1 MQYVVAGRVS
11 FYDLA
16 DLLEK
21 IIHTHLLKIKKLILS
36 KFIDSWRTYHKYLH
50 SNEKSKT
57 NDSFYPALRMILPDY
72 ERERI
77 AYGVKEM
84 ALAHLYIKALS
95 IPKDGI
101 DAKRLLHYKDLGND
115 DKSHVDFADI
125 AFQVLK
131 ERCPEHGNMSIESVN
146 ECLDNIAINKAI
158 KNRNMIIKNLS
169 YMLKNM
175 SAMEQKWLI
184 RIILKKVS
192 IGLSPSNVL
201 KLYHPDAAALFNVSN
216 DLEKLCL
223 TLRDPNIRVKD
234 IHIKLFIPFKPM
246 LAERSS
252 HYSVMNLIKEEKQ
265 EGNRDGFIIET
276 KFDGERTQI
285 HYSKKEGFKY
295 FSRRGYDYTASY
307 GPSQHEGLFTPI
319 VHGCFGMD
327 VESCILDGEMV
338 GYHKATN
345 TIEKPTLHAKSS
357 KTDLLTKTVPQV
369 ISHYLM
375 AVRVPNRASD
385 RRDRYMPICVVGS
398 GFSDGDFQGL
408 LFSLIPHFSESSRD
422 STHLV
427 LGLRSYRP
435 DLWIKSSNESVV
447 LQVKASNII
456 LRDIR
461 VDVPSDL
468 KDDVTYYVDD
478 DINDMG
484 NEIEGEP
491 SLKVVDPDIEPE
503 KLYIKLKYPR
513 LEKIRL
519 DKSIH
524 ECTTLYE
531 LVAINNVLTKDL
543 KAQTASHKY
552 KPLRLVG
559 KLHFSK
565 HDPQNPKNRNLEDHT
580 NKRKRFLVGYAKPL
594 ATKIDEQNLKLVSSI
609 FNGKEF
615 YIINDFEGLTKA
627 DLERECLERD
637 ANIVQIPG
645 INTTYL
651 VAGNMNAKINNY
663 ISSAKYDIVKAS
675 WLLRCIQN
683 EKYIDSQPRDMIYMK
698 SQTQKMF
705 QSSYDLYGDSY
716 CEDVD
721 AETLESIMD
730 RIFIDD
736 EDFLNASE
744 LLELK
749 RVVDNV
755 DL

>member
-1 MQYVVAGRVS
+1 MRKLDQAIQAREEG
-11 FYDLA
+11 
-16 DLLEK
+16 
-21 IIHTHLLKIKKLILS
+21 LILKDQRS
-36 KFIDSWRTYHKYLH
+36 IYVPNVRTGGGWFKVKPQYIPGLLDSLDLIIMGAYYRKD
-50 SNEKSKT
+50 KKT
-57 NDSFYPALRMILPDY
+57 
-72 ERERI
+72 
-77 AYGVKEM
+77 K
-84 ALAHLYIKALS
+84 
-95 IPKDGI
+95 
-101 DAKRLLHYKDLGND
+101 
-115 DKSHVDFADI
+115 
-125 AFQVLK
+125 
-131 ERCPEHGNMSIESVN
+131 
-146 ECLDNIAINKAI
+146 
-158 KNRNMIIKNLS
+158 
-169 YMLKNM
+169 
-175 SAMEQKWLI
+175 
-184 RIILKKVS
+184 
-192 IGLSPSNVL
+192 
-201 KLYHPDAAALFNVSN
+201 
-216 DLEKLCL
+216 
-223 TLRDPNIRVKD
+223 
-234 IHIKLFIPFKPM
+234 
-246 LAERSS
+246 
-252 HYSVMNLIKEEKQ
+252 
-265 EGNRDGFIIET
+265 
-276 KFDGERTQI
+276 
-285 HYSKKEGFKY
+285 
-295 FSRRGYDYTASY
+295 
-307 GPSQHEGLFTPI
+307 
-319 VHGCFGMD
+319 
-327 VESCILDGEMV
+327 
-338 GYHKATN
+338 
-345 TIEKPTLHAKSS
+345 KPTLHAKSS